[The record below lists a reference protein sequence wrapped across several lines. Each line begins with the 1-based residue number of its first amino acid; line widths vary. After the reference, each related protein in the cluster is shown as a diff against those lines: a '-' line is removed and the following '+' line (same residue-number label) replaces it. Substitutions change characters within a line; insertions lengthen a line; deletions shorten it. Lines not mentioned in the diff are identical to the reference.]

1 MVTEALEFSWEARTK
16 KTRESGPGRG
26 LARWGVRGLRK
37 LKEQFFLDLALQHS
51 FGGGGMGH
59 IFLSD
64 SCLSLSLPF
73 VFLPHPF
80 LFVILSMRYD
90 ISRFSRVEKKTKTRR
105 YQLFPVLV
113 WFPCYS
119 QKEGGGVVSVPNLVF
134 SIKQNI
140 KIEKFSCVRM
150 G

>member
-64 SCLSLSLPF
+64 SCLSFSSFCIPPPPLS
-73 VFLPHPF
+73 
-80 LFVILSMRYD
+80 I
-90 ISRFSRVEKKTKTRR
+90 
-105 YQLFPVLV
+105 
-113 WFPCYS
+113 CYPLYA
-119 QKEGGGVVSVPNLVF
+119 V
-134 SIKQNI
+134 
-140 KIEKFSCVRM
+140 
-150 G
+150 